1 MRPLN
6 KALSTAVAASVAA
19 VVVAAVPASAAGNG
33 GGQTKTTTSVLSLA
47 IGNNGGVL
55 NLNLLRDTGSANIDT
70 HGADPTGSKTS
81 LVALS
86 LKAAGLNISSP
97 AIGTSAP
104 GGTPDVAGPTVDAKM
119 LGVPAAIATATIIP
133 AALHSDFAP
142 TGAHSTIG
150 AATVKDLT
158 VAGGALAK
166 VALLQSNLGAN
177 ALSAQADGTR
187 GVTVS
192 NIELLNL
199 GALLQGVG
207 VSPTSLSVSTLSDLI
222 GQLNLAVNGLAAG
235 TPLASQVSTLT
246 SSISGL
252 QQAIATATS
261 TASPLAVPPAL
272 GSLITSLPTPTTV
285 GLAKTAAAPLP
296 LAIPTNVADAT
307 ALVTTLQ
314 GQLKSLIGASLAA
327 LDSTPLVKIAGTT
340 VGVTTKAAD
349 TVAHS
354 SAGVSALPLKVTV
367 AGKDLPAL
375 DATAVADTVNGA
387 LNTAN
392 GALNGVLTKIGLP
405 TNLVS
410 VSVLDKASN
419 VGQNGNY
426 TVATAGLTA
435 LTLRIAAVD
444 PAKLLSGVSALNA
457 TPVGTLLSSAGIASA
472 TTAAL
477 PALPALPSSAAMAAV
492 NTALGQVAPLLSGT
506 TLQVASLSSASTYAA
521 APAATPTGTPG
532 GPVRT
537 ALPHTGGHPEL
548 GILGVIFAALALG
561 GVRWSRS
568 KRESQLQ
575 G

>member
-1 MRPLN
+1 MKPLN

-19 VVVAAVPASAAGNG
+19 VVVAAVPASAAANG
-33 GGQTKTTTSVLSLA
+33 RGQTKTTTSVLSLA
-47 IGNNGGVL
+47 IGKDGGLL

-86 LKAAGLNISSP
+86 LKAAGVNVSTP

-104 GGTPDVAGPTVDAKM
+104 GGPADVAGPTVDTKT
-119 LGVPAAIATATIIP
+119 LGVPAALATATITP
-133 AALHSDFAP
+133 AALHSDFSP
-142 TGAHSTIG
+142 SGAHSTIG
-150 AATVKDLT
+150 AAMVQNLT
-158 VAGGALAK
+158 VAGGGLAK
-166 VALLQSNLGAN
+166 VALLQSNLDAN
-177 ALSAQADGTR
+177 ALTAQAGGTR

-199 GALLQGVG
+199 GALLQGIG
-207 VSPTSLSVSTLSDLI
+207 ISPTSLSVNTLSDLL
-222 GQLNLAVNGLAAG
+222 GQLNVVVNGLAAG

-246 SSISGL
+246 SSITGL
-252 QQAIATATS
+252 QAAIATATS
-261 TASPLAVPPAL
+261 TSSPLTVPPTL
-272 GSLITSLPTPTTV
+272 SQQLTSIVPVPV
-285 GLAKTAAAPLP
+285 PGLAKAAAAPLP
-296 LAIPTNVADAT
+296 IAIPTNVADAT

-314 GQLKSLIGASLAA
+314 GQLKTLLGASLAA

-349 TVAHS
+349 TVANS

-367 AGKDLPAL
+367 AGKDLPVL

-392 GALNGVLTKIGLP
+392 GALNGVLSKIGLP

-419 VGQNGNY
+419 VGQNGTY

-444 PAKLLSGVSALNA
+444 PAKVLSGVTALNA
-457 TPVGTLLSSAGIASA
+457 TPVGTLLSTVGIASA

-477 PALPALPSSAAMAAV
+477 PALPALPNSAAMAAV
-492 NTALGQVAPLLSGT
+492 NTALGQVAPLLGGT
-506 TLQVASLSSASTYAA
+506 TLQVASLSSASTFTA
-521 APAATPTGTPG
+521 APDATPSGTPG

-537 ALPHTGGHPEL
+537 NLPRTGGHPEL

>member
-1 MRPLN
+1 MKPLN
-6 KALSTAVAASVAA
+6 KALSAAVAASVAA

-33 GGQTKTTTSVLSLA
+33 VGQTKTTTSVLSLS
-47 IGNNGGVL
+47 IGKDGGLL
-55 NLNLLRDTGSANIDT
+55 NLNLLRDTGSANIDS

-86 LKAAGLNISSP
+86 LNAAGVHVATP
-97 AIGTSAP
+97 ALGTSAP
-104 GGTPDVAGPTVDAKM
+104 GGTPDVAGPTIDTKA
-119 LGVPAAIATATIIP
+119 LGVPATLATATIIP

-142 TGAHSTIG
+142 TAAHSTIG
-150 AATVKDLT
+150 AATIQNLT

-177 ALSAQADGTR
+177 AISAQADGTR

-192 NIELLNL
+192 NIDLLNL
-199 GALLQGVG
+199 GALLQGIG
-207 VSPTSLSVSTLSDLI
+207 VPPTSLSVSTLSNLLS
-222 GQLNLAVNGLAAG
+222 QLNLTISGLSSGMTLSTAVATLTSAITGLQATIAAANAASSPNLG
-235 TPLASQVSTLT
+235 TLSSTLT
-246 SSISGL
+246 
-252 QQAIATATS
+252 TT
-261 TASPLAVPPAL
+261 L
-272 GSLITSLPTPTTV
+272 GQLTTSLPT

-296 LAIPTNVADAT
+296 VAIPTNVTQAT
-307 ALVTTLQ
+307 ALVTNLQ
-314 GQLKSLIGASLAA
+314 GQLTTLLGAALTA

-349 TVAHS
+349 TVANS

-367 AGKDLPAL
+367 AGTDLPVL

-387 LNTAN
+387 LATAN

-405 TNLVS
+405 ANLVS

-419 VGQNGNY
+419 VGQNGAY

-435 LTLRIAAVD
+435 LTLRIAAID
-444 PAKLLSGVSALNA
+444 PSTLLNGVTTLNT
-457 TPVGTLLSSAGIASA
+457 TPVGGLLTTLGA
-472 TTAAL
+472 TSVTN
-477 PALPALPSSAAMAAV
+477 ALPALPSSAAMAAV
-492 NTALGQVAPLLSGT
+492 DTALGQVAPLLGGT
-506 TLQVASLSSASTYAA
+506 TLQIASLSSASTYTA

-532 GPVRT
+532 APART
-537 ALPHTGGHPEL
+537 GLPRTGGYPEL